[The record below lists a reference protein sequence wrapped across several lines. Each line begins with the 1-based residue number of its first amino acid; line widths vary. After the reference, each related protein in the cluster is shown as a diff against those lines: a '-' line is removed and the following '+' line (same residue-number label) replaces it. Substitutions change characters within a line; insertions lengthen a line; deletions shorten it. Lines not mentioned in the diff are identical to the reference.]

1 MLLSLRSNP
10 QTESPYIQ
18 NCDGLYTRTDYY
30 MLLPIVLHIVVPF
43 VLNIVITSPYGGCSL
58 F

>member
-1 MLLSLRSNP
+1 MKFV
-10 QTESPYIQ
+10 TPYIQ
-18 NCDGLYTRTDYY
+18 KSDGLCTRTDYY

>member
-1 MLLSLRSNP
+1 MKFV
-10 QTESPYIQ
+10 TPYIQ
-18 NCDGLYTRTDYY
+18 KSDGLCTRTDYH

-43 VLNIVITSPYGGCSL
+43 VLNIVITSPYGGCFL